1 MYATPPANCYYHSS
15 RPAVT
20 YCMACGRPTCRSC
33 TQADPAGRPMCRPCC
48 LQHGVKQRRS
58 GGVTTLAVLNII
70 FGGLGL
76 LSLFWL
82 IILLIMPPAWMGR
95 DYALIMSIP
104 GYRTYSMVGG
114 IFGAGMGVFLLA
126 CGIGL
131 LRLRDWARNGSMIY
145 AAIAIVT
152 VVISAVLFLA
162 WQIPAMEAAGVSSF
176 QVDMMRVSGFTG
188 PVLGLVYPV
197 VLLALLTRPM
207 IKVQFGYRMS
217 GGAPGGIPMPNDGIK
232 N

>member
-58 GGVTTLAVLNII
+58 GGVTALAVLNII
-70 FGGLGL
+70 FGAIGLFGL
-76 LSLFWL
+76 VNL
-82 IILLIMPPAWMGR
+82 IILLIMPPVWMGR
-95 DYALIMSIP
+95 DYALMMSIP
-104 GYRTYSMVGG
+104 GCKTYSMVGS
-114 IFGAGMGVFLLA
+114 ILSVSMGVLSLA

-131 LRLRDWARNGSMIY
+131 LRLRDWARKGSMIY
-145 AAIAIVT
+145 AAIAVVT
-152 VVISAVLFLA
+152 VVINAVLLLA

-176 QVDMMRVSGFTG
+176 QVDMMRVSGFTV

-207 IKVQFGYRMS
+207 IKVQFGYQMS
-217 GGAPGGIPMPNDGIK
+217 SGAPGGIPMPNDSIK

>member
-1 MYATPPANCYYHSS
+1 MTA
-15 RPAVT
+15 
-20 YCMACGRPTCRSC
+20 
-33 TQADPAGRPMCRPCC
+33 
-48 LQHGVKQRRS
+48 
-58 GGVTTLAVLNII
+58 LAVLNII
-70 FGGLGL
+70 FGAVGLFGL
-76 LSLFWL
+76 FRL

-95 DYALIMSIP
+95 DYALMMSIP
-104 GYRTYSMVGG
+104 GYKTYAMVGG
-114 IFGAGMGVFLLA
+114 ILQVSMGVLLLA

-131 LRLRDWARNGSMIY
+131 LRLRDWARKGSMIY
-145 AAIAIVT
+145 AAIAVVT
-152 VVISAVLFLA
+152 VVITVLFLA
-162 WQIPAMEAAGVSSF
+162 WLIPAMEAAGVSSF

-217 GGAPGGIPMPNDGIK
+217 SGAPGGIPMPNDGIK

>member
-1 MYATPPANCYYHSS
+1 MTA
-15 RPAVT
+15 
-20 YCMACGRPTCRSC
+20 
-33 TQADPAGRPMCRPCC
+33 
-48 LQHGVKQRRS
+48 
-58 GGVTTLAVLNII
+58 LAVLNII

-76 LSLFWL
+76 FGLFNL
-82 IILLIMPPAWMGR
+82 IILLIMPPAPPAWMGR
-95 DYALIMSIP
+95 DYALMMSIP
-104 GYRTYSMVGG
+104 GYKTYAMVGG
-114 IFGAGMGVFLLA
+114 ILQVSMGVLLLA

-145 AAIAIVT
+145 AAITVAT
-152 VVISAVLFLA
+152 VVINVVLFLA
-162 WQIPAMEAAGVSSF
+162 WQIPAMEAAGVSSSE
-176 QVDMMRVSGFTG
+176 VNMMRVSGSTG

-217 GGAPGGIPMPNDGIK
+217 SGAPGGIPMPNDGIK

>member
-1 MYATPPANCYYHSS
+1 
-15 RPAVT
+15 
-20 YCMACGRPTCRSC
+20 
-33 TQADPAGRPMCRPCC
+33 MCRPCC

-58 GGVTTLAVLNII
+58 GGVTALAVLNII

-76 LSLFWL
+76 LSLFNL
-82 IILLIMPPAWMGR
+82 IILLITPPTWMGR
-95 DYALIMSIP
+95 DYALMLSMP
-104 GYRTYSMVGG
+104 GYRTYIMVSG
-114 IFGAGMGVFLLA
+114 ILQVGLGVLLLA

-145 AAIAIVT
+145 AAIAVVT
-152 VVISAVLFLA
+152 VVINTVLLLA

-176 QVDMMRVSGFTG
+176 QVDAMRVSVFTG

-207 IKVQFGYRMS
+207 IKVQFGYQMS